1 MTGVTQ
7 KICYR
12 LRKEISEKIN
22 RMPMKYFESRTYG
35 EVLSRITNDVDTLG
49 QGLNQSVTQ
58 VITSTA
64 TLIGVVV
71 MMLTISPLMTLIAF
85 IILPVSAI
93 LMSTVV
99 KFSEIFPHTAGISWT
114 Y

>member
-1 MTGVTQ
+1 
-7 KICYR
+7 
-12 LRKEISEKIN
+12 
-22 RMPMKYFESRTYG
+22 MKYFESRTYG

-85 IILPVSAI
+85 IISFCLVCA
-93 LMSTVV
+93 LTYLTD
-99 KFSEIFPHTAGISWT
+99 KFSEKKHD
-114 Y
+114 

>member
-1 MTGVTQ
+1 
-7 KICYR
+7 
-12 LRKEISEKIN
+12 
-22 RMPMKYFESRTYG
+22 MKYFESRTYG

-99 KFSEIFPHTAGISWT
+99 KFSQKYFRTQQEYLGHIMDR
-114 Y
+114 